1 MKKIYSLIGALAVT
15 SAVFAQDFTK
25 KHFEKYEGTYFL
37 NKTKQVKKTSA
48 IDVMVS
54 PIDGIL
60 TTKSADPA
68 LYDLFVSPV
77 LCDSTMII
85 SDGSGNFKPDCALG
99 YVLDPKSSFASG
111 TGSAILDASTPY
123 TIDSVFIPGVYR
135 RISGSTATDTLYTY
149 LTHIATTPSN
159 TAVNLNLTHSQ
170 LWVAPMDAWSGNLA
184 AMRVVLGTGTGTAT
198 VPFPAGRPVAP
209 VAAAA
214 SATIR
219 VKTLL
224 TASSP
229 TTGVGVKLPTALNV
243 PAGRCVAAYYTY
255 VPGGTHT
262 NGEVYFS
269 FQGGAAATQNGFGG
283 IIAQQTAP
291 VAAATDIIDL
301 FNCPDGTNHTL
312 AWDKK
317 KRYNQS
323 INSTL
328 ILHNLLQD
336 VFIEFH
342 LTAASVGVA
351 ELEKKGFFLG
361 QNTPNPYNG
370 SSLVNFQLAKD
381 VNSAVFTVTDVM
393 GRVVSSENVETT
405 AGTHSVNLGS
415 YAAGVYYYSLNV
427 DGNVTTKK
435 MIVE

>member
-25 KHFEKYEGTYFL
+25 KHFEKYDGTYFL
-37 NKTKQVKKTSA
+37 NKTKQVKKTAA

-68 LYDLFVSPV
+68 DYALFVAPV
-77 LCDSTMII
+77 LCDSTMIL
-85 SDGSGNFKPDCALG
+85 SDQSGNFKPDCALG
-99 YVLDPKSSFASG
+99 YVLDPKSAFVSG
-111 TGSAILDASTPY
+111 TGAAILDASTPY
-123 TIDSVFIPGVYR
+123 TIDSVFIPAVYR
-135 RISGSTATDTLYTY
+135 RMPSSTETDTLYTY
-149 LTHIATTPSN
+149 LTYIATTPSN
-159 TAVNLNLTHSQ
+159 TPVNLNLSHSQ
-170 LWVAPMDAWSGNLA
+170 LWVAPMSSWSGTLA
-184 AMRVVLGTGTGTAT
+184 AMRVTNVSA
-198 VPFPAGRPVAP
+198 PAGRPVAP

-224 TASSP
+224 TASTP
-229 TTGVGVKLPTALNV
+229 TNGVGVKLPSPLNV

-262 NGEVYFS
+262 NGEVFFS
-269 FQGGAAATQNGFGG
+269 FQGGSPATQNGFGG
-283 IIAQQTAP
+283 IITQQTAP

-301 FNCPDGTNHTL
+301 FNCPDGTSHTL

-317 KRYNQS
+317 SRYGQAT
-323 INSTL
+323 NSTL
-328 ILHNLLQD
+328 ILHQLLQD

-342 LTAASVGVA
+342 LTAASIGVA
-351 ELEKKGFFLG
+351 ELDKKGFFLG

-393 GRVVSSENVETT
+393 GRVVSSENVATS

-415 YAAGVYYYSLNV
+415 YAAGVYYYSLNI